1 MIKLI
6 MGLKGT
12 GKTKQIVD
20 LANATLET
28 ATGSVV
34 FVEKGNALI
43 HEVKY
48 QARLVDTDEYAVKGG
63 TALYGFISGIIAS
76 DHDAKDIFVDQGM
89 KICEYNAD
97 DFAAFVDAIA
107 KVAEA
112 HGVSITLTASIDP
125 ATAPEVLKAYI

>member
-20 LANATLET
+20 MANKTLET
-28 ATGSVV
+28 ASGSVV

-48 QARLVDTDEYAVKGG
+48 QARLVDTDEYQIKGG
-63 TALYGFISGIIAS
+63 TALFGFVAGIIAS

-89 KICEYNAD
+89 KICDYNAD

-107 KVAEA
+107 KVADA
-112 HGVSITLTASIDP
+112 QGVSVTLTASIDP
-125 ATAPEVLKAYI
+125 DAAPEILKAYF

>member
-20 LANATLET
+20 LANNTLET

-48 QARLVDTDEYAVKGG
+48 QARLIDIDEYQIKGG
-63 TALYGFISGIIAS
+63 TALFGFVSGIIAS
-76 DHDAKDIFVDQGM
+76 NHDAKDIFVDQGM
-89 KICEYNAD
+89 KICEYDAN
-97 DFAAFVDAIA
+97 DFATFVDAIA
-107 KVAEA
+107 KVADA
-112 HGVSITLTASIDP
+112 NDVSITLTASIDP
-125 ATAPEVLKAYI
+125 EAAPEILKAYM

>member
-20 LANATLET
+20 MANKTLET
-28 ATGSVV
+28 ASGSVV

-48 QARLVDTDEYAVKGG
+48 QARLVDTDEYQIKGG
-63 TALYGFISGIIAS
+63 TALFGFVAGIIAS
-76 DHDAKDIFVDQGM
+76 DHYAKDIFVDQGM
-89 KICEYNAD
+89 KICDYNAD

-107 KVAEA
+107 KVADA
-112 HGVSITLTASIDP
+112 QGVSVTLTASIDP
-125 ATAPEVLKAYI
+125 DAAPEILKAYF

>member
-20 LANATLET
+20 LANNTLET

-48 QARLVDTDEYAVKGG
+48 QARLIDIDEYQIKGG
-63 TALYGFISGIIAS
+63 TALFGFVSGIIAS
-76 DHDAKDIFVDQGM
+76 NHDAKDIFVDQGM
-89 KICEYNAD
+89 KICEYDAN
-97 DFAAFVDAIA
+97 DFATFVDAIA
-107 KVAEA
+107 KVAA
-112 HGVSITLTASIDP
+112 ANDVSITLTASIDP
-125 ATAPEVLKAYI
+125 EAAPEILKAYM

>member
-20 LANATLET
+20 LANKTLET
-28 ATGSVV
+28 AAGSVV

-48 QARLVDTDEYAVKGG
+48 QARLVDTDEYQIKGG
-63 TALYGFISGIIAS
+63 TALFGFVSGIIAS

-89 KICEYNAD
+89 KICEYDAN
-97 DFAAFVDAIA
+97 DFATFVDAIA
-107 KVAEA
+107 KVADA
-112 HGVSITLTASIDP
+112 NDVSITLTASIDP
-125 ATAPEVLKAYI
+125 EAAPEILKAYM

>member
-20 LANATLET
+20 MANQTLDS
-28 ATGSVV
+28 AAGSVV

-48 QARLVDTDEYAVKGG
+48 QARLVDTDEYQIKNGA
-63 TALYGFISGIIAS
+63 ALFGFVSGIIAS

-89 KICEYNAD
+89 KICNYDAE

-125 ATAPEVLKAYI
+125 EAAPEALKAYM

>member
-20 LANATLET
+20 MANKTLDT
-28 ATGSVV
+28 AAGSVV

-48 QARLVDTDEYAVKGG
+48 QARLVDTDEYMINNGA
-63 TALYGFISGIIAS
+63 ALYGFVAGIIAS

-89 KICEYNAD
+89 KICNYDAE
-97 DFAAFVDAIA
+97 DFAKFVDAIA

-112 HGVSITLTASIDP
+112 HEVSLTLSASIDP
-125 ATAPEVLKAYI
+125 AAAPELLKAYM

>member
-20 LANATLET
+20 MANATLET
-28 ATGSVV
+28 AKGSVV

-48 QARLVDTDEYAVKGG
+48 QARLVDTDEYQVKGG
-63 TALYGFISGIIAS
+63 TALFGFIAGIIAS

-89 KICEYNAD
+89 KICNYDAN

-107 KVAEA
+107 KVAQSHE
-112 HGVSITLTASIDP
+112 VSITLTASIDP
-125 ATAPEVLKAYI
+125 ENAPEVLKSYI

>member
-63 TALYGFISGIIAS
+63 TALYGFIAGLIAS

-89 KICEYNAD
+89 KICDYNAE
-97 DFAAFVDAIA
+97 DFASFVDAIA
-107 KVAEA
+107 KVADA
-112 HGVSITLTASIDP
+112 NGVTITLTASIDP
-125 ATAPEVLKAYI
+125 ATAPELLKAYI

>member
-20 LANATLET
+20 MANKTLET
-28 ATGSVV
+28 ASGSVV

-48 QARLVDTDEYAVKGG
+48 QARLVDTDEYQIKGG
-63 TALYGFISGIIAS
+63 TALFGFVAGIIAS
-76 DHDAKDIFVDQGM
+76 DHDAKDIFVAQGM
-89 KICEYNAD
+89 KICDYNAD
-97 DFAAFVDAIA
+97 DCAAFVDAIA
-107 KVAEA
+107 KVADA
-112 HGVSITLTASIDP
+112 QGVSVTLTASIDP
-125 ATAPEVLKAYI
+125 DAAPEILKAYF

>member
-20 LANATLET
+20 LANKTLET
-28 ATGSVV
+28 ANGSVV

-48 QARLVDTDEYAVKGG
+48 QARLVDTDEYQIKGG
-63 TALYGFISGIIAS
+63 TALFGFISGIIAS

-89 KICEYNAD
+89 KICEYDAD
-97 DFAAFVDAIA
+97 DFAAFVDAVA
-107 KVAEA
+107 KVADA
-112 HGVSITLTASIDP
+112 HDVSITLTASIDP
-125 ATAPEVLKAYI
+125 EAAPEILKAYI